1 MKLHHI
7 ISLYLASFLLLPLTA
22 NAQTAGTMTLTFTT
36 TSTGGFSPKHLVAVW
51 LENSSAAFVK
61 TKLKQ
66 SSADNLDHLALWT
79 SKSGENVVDAI
90 TGATLATHGTLVVN
104 WNGTAV
110 DGNLVPDGDYTV
122 WVEMA
127 WAQSL
132 TTGKTFQ
139 SYTFTKGPATQH
151 LTPAGNANLLDI
163 KLDWVPSVS
172 SSREVPMDN
181 GVSVYPN
188 PAHGLLYIS
197 LGRQETGT
205 SIRIISLTG
214 AVVYTDYIEESSPI
228 VKTLDISKF
237 TPGVYFI
244 RVENSAARTF
254 KVFLN

>member
-1 MKLHHI
+1 MKLHQI
-7 ISLYLASFLLLPLTA
+7 LSVFMVSFLLLPLTA

-51 LENSSAAFVK
+51 VENSSTAFVK
-61 TKLKQ
+61 TKLKR
-66 SSADNLDHLALWT
+66 SSDDNLDHLNLWT
-79 SKSGENVVDAI
+79 MKCGGNVVDAV
-90 TGATLATHGTLVVN
+90 TGATISAHGTLVVD
-104 WNGTAV
+104 WNGTAI
-110 DGNLVPDGDYTV
+110 DGTLVPDGDYTI

-127 WAQSL
+127 WAQSM
-132 TTGKTFQ
+132 TTGKTAQ

-172 SSREVPMDN
+172 SSGEVPMDN

-188 PAHGLLYIS
+188 PTHGLLHIS

-214 AVVYTDYIEESSPI
+214 ALVYTDYIQEAGPT
-228 VKTLDISKF
+228 VKTLDLTKF

-244 RVENSAARTF
+244 RVENSATRTF
-254 KVFLN
+254 KIFLN